1 MLVTFD
7 EAKEIVY
14 RYRKKIEYHNKKY
27 YEEDSPEIDDY
38 EYDKLVRELEKLEA
52 DFPELKSENSPTE
65 KVGGAASAKFSAVAH
80 AVKMES
86 LHDCFSE
93 EEIIAFDKRVRGSV
107 DSVQYVVE
115 PKIDGL
121 SVSLEYENG
130 KFIRGSTRGDG
141 VVGEDIT
148 ENLMTIK
155 TLPMTLSKKIPFL
168 EVRGEVYMSK
178 ENFARLVKKQ
188 EDDGQKTFKNPRN
201 AAAGSLRQK
210 NCAVTAQ
217 RELDLFVFNI
227 QQIEGDVISGHK
239 ESLDYLK
246 SLSLP
251 VIPFYKRCSG
261 IDEVISEIRHIGK
274 IKNNLSFQI
283 DGAVVK
289 IDSFEQRQ
297 FLGSTSKFPKWAEAF
312 KYPPEEKVTQL
323 TEIEINVGR
332 TGVLT
337 PTGIFKPVM
346 ISGTTVSRASLH
358 NEDFIKEKDI
368 RIGDNVILRK
378 AGEIIPEVVRV
389 ESHLP
394 ESKAFS
400 MPRICPSCGSRVTRE
415 EDEAA
420 LRCNNT
426 DCPAQLIR
434 HIIHFVSRDAM
445 DIEGMGESSVKSLIQ
460 NRLISSPAD
469 LYKLKAK
476 EICSLERMGE
486 KSADNLIKSIEKSKS
501 RGLDRLVFALGIRH
515 VGQRAAKLLAGRF
528 KSMDNLQN
536 ASAQDISLIDGMG
549 LVVGRSVVY
558 YFSLPQTK
566 NLIKRLKEYGVDM
579 TYTQDDAKG
588 VLSGKTFVLTG
599 TLGNHTRSEMTEI
612 IERLGGKVVSTV
624 SKNTSFVLA
633 GENPGS
639 KMEKAKKLG
648 INIISEGD
656 FKNTYM

>member
-1 MLVTFD
+1 MTFD
-7 EAKEIVY
+7 EAKEIVSQY
-14 RYRKKIEYHNKKY
+14 RRKIEYHNKKY

-38 EYDKLVRELEKLEA
+38 EYDKLVRGLEKLEA
-52 DFPELKSENSPTE
+52 DFPELKSESSPTE
-65 KVGGAASAKFSAVAH
+65 RVGGAVSAKFSPVVH

-107 DSVQYVVE
+107 DSPQYVVE

-121 SVSLEYENG
+121 SVSLEYEDG

-141 VVGEDIT
+141 AVGEDIT

-210 NCAVTAQ
+210 NCSVTAQ

-227 QQIEGDVISGHK
+227 QQIGGDVVSGHK

-251 VIPFYKRCSG
+251 VIPFYKRCNS

-289 IDSFEQRQ
+289 VDSFEQRQ
-297 FLGSTSKFPKWAEAF
+297 LLGSTSKFPKWAEAF

-358 NEDFIKEKDI
+358 NKDFIKEKDI

-394 ESKAFS
+394 ESKAFC
-400 MPRICPSCGSRVTRE
+400 MPEVCPSCGSRVTRE

-426 DCPAQLIR
+426 DCPAQLVR

-460 NRLISSPAD
+460 NKLIFSPAD
-469 LYKLKAK
+469 LYRLKAE
-476 EICSLERMGE
+476 EICSLERMGK

-528 KSMDNLQN
+528 KNMDNLQN
-536 ASAQDISLIDGMG
+536 ASAEDISSIDGMG

-558 YFSLPQTK
+558 YFALPQTK
-566 NLIKRLKEYGVDM
+566 NLINRLKEYGVDM
-579 TYTQDDAKG
+579 TYTQDAADG
-588 VLSGKTFVLTG
+588 ILSGKTFVLTG

-612 IERLGGKVVSTV
+612 IEKLGGKVVSTV

-639 KMEKAKKLG
+639 KMEKAKRLG
-648 INIISEGD
+648 INIISEDD